1 VGGGRLANVRGQFSV
16 LSEIMLEYQVP
27 QLEPMI
33 AQAATIV
40 GAVMALVG
48 VLVGL
53 ALWLLGGRF
62 ARPVCVLG
70 GLIVGALGC
79 ATAVGYWS
87 NATATLVS
95 LLVGGTVG
103 CLLAYLLFRIW
114 MGVSCAV
121 VLGAALAF
129 SAVIW
134 LSPSVIDGGGMDKLT
149 MPDITIETLMA
160 GETQDFRQ
168 AFTAMIQE
176 LASWPQVIWQKLKPV
191 ARSAMIGGGLVGGVF
206 GLLMGLV
213 SPRLA
218 ASIQSAFVGSI
229 LMAGGGLSLFR
240 LRGDPALAGLAER
253 PGVLLLLVGLITL
266 MGTALQCTVFCR
278 KTDK

>member
-1 VGGGRLANVRGQFSV
+1 VGDGWFANVRGQFSV

-33 AQAATIV
+33 AQVAALLD
-40 GAVMALVG
+40 AVMALVG

-70 GLIVGALGC
+70 GLIVGALGG

-103 CLLAYLLFRIW
+103 CLLAYLLFRVW
-114 MGVSCAV
+114 MGVSFAV
-121 VLGAALAF
+121 VFGAALAF
-129 SAVIW
+129 SAIIW
-134 LSPSVIDGGGMDKLT
+134 LSPSVIGGGMDKLT
-149 MPDITIETLMA
+149 MPEITIETLMA
-160 GETQDFRQ
+160 GETRDFWQ
-168 AFTAMIQE
+168 AFTAVIQE
-176 LASWPQVIWQKLKPV
+176 LASWPQAIWQELKPA
-191 ARSAMIGGGLVGGVF
+191 ARSAMIGGGLVGGMC
-206 GLLMGLV
+206 GLLIGLIL
-213 SPRLA
+213 PRLA

-229 LMAGGGLSLFR
+229 LMVSGGGSLFR
-240 LRGDPALAGLAER
+240 LRGVPGLATLAEQ

-266 MGTALQCTVFCR
+266 MGTALQCMVFCR